1 MSRDPR
7 YYEPDPIKAP
17 RAADSAAPT
26 PAPAPPGAAGPLPG
40 PAAAGPAGDT
50 DPPTADAPPPPSRC
64 SPESL
69 KISWIPD
76 TRTCLPTALPS
87 CWAWGQPP
95 APGDR
100 GCPAPVLLLSTE
112 TAAVPGRNVV
122 PRRITAPATASSM
135 VDWCSAGHRHG
146 TNRAW
151 PRQRTQRL
159 QSASPCTARRVGRV
173 FLAPASH

>member
-50 DPPTADAPPPPSRC
+50 DPPTADAPPPSRC

-76 TRTCLPTALPS
+76 TGLVFQRRFQA
-87 CWAWGQPP
+87 AG
-95 APGDR
+95 PG
-100 GCPAPVLLLSTE
+100 
-112 TAAVPGRNVV
+112 
-122 PRRITAPATASSM
+122 AS
-135 VDWCSAGHRHG
+135 
-146 TNRAW
+146 
-151 PRQRTQRL
+151 RQRQGTEAVQLPCSSSAQRPQRCREGMWCQGGSQPL
-159 QSASPCTARRVGRV
+159 PRPPPRWIGAQQGTGTAQTVPDLGTHPAASERGPVHSQEGGKGLPGTSK
-173 FLAPASH
+173 P